1 SQSHPIVP
9 DAAISLSDLSY
20 AYGEKEVLKH
30 LTHEFQIG
38 KKYAIV
44 GSSGSGKSTL
54 LNILNGKL
62 TDYGGSAAF
71 GGQEIKTLSGQELRE
86 HILYIDQLPYL
97 FDGTIRENIT
107 MGESF
112 SEEALQTVLK
122 ETALEEV
129 ISA

>member
-1 SQSHPIVP
+1 
-9 DAAISLSDLSY
+9 
-20 AYGEKEVLKH
+20 
-30 LTHEFQIG
+30 
-38 KKYAIV
+38 
-44 GSSGSGKSTL
+44 SGKSTL

-129 ISA
+129 ISALPNGLDTPVGEAGRILSGGQRQRVA